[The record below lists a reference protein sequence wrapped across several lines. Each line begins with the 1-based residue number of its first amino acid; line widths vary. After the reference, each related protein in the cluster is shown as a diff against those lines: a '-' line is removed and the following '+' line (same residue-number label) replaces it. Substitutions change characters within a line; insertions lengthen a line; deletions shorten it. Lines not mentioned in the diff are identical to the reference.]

1 MEPVTDE
8 EGVGGSERASSEAA
22 PGALLGAPPG
32 GLSVYEASFPPRVAA
47 FLRYS
52 PVIEAA
58 QAARRRGWADGTYD
72 IVTLALTA
80 IDLVVSRQGFEEEAT
95 RTDVVSALTGL
106 AALAAPDRA
115 AEEHTDV
122 ARFVIDFLLN
132 RQAHHAKFHYQTSD
146 YSSPER
152 RHRRRE
158 VPFSLLEERDDAA
171 RDENVLRAT
180 ADAINALIG
189 GLNFDVE
196 DEQVA
201 TELVLERQLQRNAF
215 DSAVASAE
223 RARLLSLSLSDEL
236 DRLIKQTRRDLRM
249 VEGEW
254 ASEVPGRLDGA
265 RGHIQDRLR
274 AERALLGKVQDA
286 IASGDSRLLAAARRI
301 ADLLTEC
308 QRRHE
313 DLHRRVIDARGVF
326 LEEQERQSFRPP
338 ASIILPD
345 PHRQVFLPALEL
357 TQEHAIDLA
366 EQFVTDMWGP
376 VAPRLP
382 RLYRLVND
390 LWQQKDKTA
399 SEDRGEDDPELS
411 DPPLPL
417 IREEFVAVALR
428 AVRAVGLPARLSK
441 LLAACEADDQVGES
455 ARRSG
460 GEVLNLAVLWA
471 FSPEEADDEGGIIA
485 GDLVG
490 RILGPRAAVDSD
502 GTPLALP
509 GWEGDD
515 VIVAPDSD
523 SLASALPV
531 PEMMSQPGGRTLQEV
546 P

>member
-1 MEPVTDE
+1 MEPMAADDE
-8 EGVGGSERASSEAA
+8 GDGS
-22 PGALLGAPPG
+22 PGAFLEIPPGGRPG

-58 QAARRRGWADGTYD
+58 QAARRRGWADRAYD

-95 RTDVVSALTGL
+95 RADVVSALIGL
-106 AALAAPDRA
+106 AALAAPDRTP
-115 AEEHTDV
+115 EEHADV

-132 RQAHHAKFHYQTSD
+132 RQAHHAKFQYVTSD

-152 RHRRRE
+152 QHQRRE

-254 ASEVPGRLDGA
+254 ASEVPGRLDGS
-265 RGHIQDRLR
+265 RDHIRDRLR
-274 AERALLGKVQDA
+274 AERALLGKVQEA
-286 IASGDSRLLAAARRI
+286 IASGDLRLLAAARRI

-338 ASIILPD
+338 ASITLPD
-345 PHRQVFLPALEL
+345 PHRQVLLPTLEL
-357 TQEHAIDLA
+357 SQEHAIDLA

-376 VAPRLP
+376 VAPQLP
-382 RLYRLVND
+382 RLYRLIND
-390 LWQQKDKTA
+390 LWQQKERTVPGG
-399 SEDRGEDDPELS
+399 RGEEEPELS

-417 IREEFVAVALR
+417 IREEFIAVAIR
-428 AVRAVGLPARLSK
+428 AVHAVGLPARLSQ
-441 LLAACEADDQVGES
+441 LLTACQADAEAGAL

-471 FSPEEADDEGGIIA
+471 FSPEEADDEGGLIA

-490 RILGPRAAVDSD
+490 RILGPRAAVDGD
-502 GTPLALP
+502 GTSIALP

-515 VIVAPDSD
+515 VIVAPDSN
-523 SLASALPV
+523 SLASVFPAPVALP
-531 PEMMSQPGGRTLQEV
+531 GYRTLQEV
-546 P
+546 L

>member
-1 MEPVTDE
+1 MEPVAGAESD
-8 EGVGGSERASSEAA
+8 GSEADSGTVLEFP
-22 PGALLGAPPG
+22 PGGRPG

-58 QAARRRGWADGTYD
+58 QSARRRGWADGAYD

-95 RTDVVSALTGL
+95 RADVVFALTGL
-106 AALAAPDRA
+106 ATLAAPDRTP
-115 AEEHTDV
+115 EEHADV
-122 ARFVIDFLLN
+122 AGYVIDFLLN
-132 RQAHHAKFHYQTSD
+132 RQAHHAKFQYVTSD
-146 YSSPER
+146 YSSLER
-152 RHRRRE
+152 QHQRRE

-223 RARLLSLSLSDEL
+223 RARLLSLSLSDGL

-265 RGHIQDRLR
+265 RDHIRDRLR
-274 AERALLGKVQDA
+274 AERVLLGKVQEA
-286 IASGDSRLLAAARRI
+286 IASGDPRLLAAARRI

-338 ASIILPD
+338 ASVTLPD
-345 PHRQVFLPALEL
+345 PHRQVLLPALEL
-357 TQEHAIDLA
+357 GQEHAVDLA
-366 EQFVTDMWGP
+366 EQFVTYMWGP

-382 RLYRLVND
+382 RLYRLIND
-390 LWQQKDKTA
+390 LWQQKERA
-399 SEDRGEDDPELS
+399 VPEGRGEEEPELG
-411 DPPLPL
+411 DPPPPL
-417 IREEFVAVALR
+417 IREESIAVAIR
-428 AVRAVGLPARLSK
+428 AVHAVGLPARLSR
-441 LLAACEADDQVGES
+441 LLAACEADAEAGAS

-471 FSPEEADDEGGIIA
+471 FSPEEADDEGGLIA

-502 GTPLALP
+502 GTSLALP

-523 SLASALPV
+523 SLASAFLDPVALP
-531 PEMMSQPGGRTLQEV
+531 GYRTLQEV

>member
-1 MEPVTDE
+1 MEPVADDE
-8 EGVGGSERASSEAA
+8 GEGSAGAN
-22 PGALLGAPPG
+22 PGAVLEVLPGGRHG
-32 GLSVYEASFPPRVAA
+32 GLSVYEVSFPPRVAA

-58 QAARRRGWADGTYD
+58 QAARRRGWADGAYD

-80 IDLVVSRQGFEEEAT
+80 IDLVVSRQGFAEEAT
-95 RTDVVSALTGL
+95 RADVVSALTGL
-106 AALAAPDRA
+106 AALAVPDRPA
-115 AEEHTDV
+115 GEHADV

-132 RQAHHAKFHYQTSD
+132 RQAHHAKFQYLTSD

-152 RHRRRE
+152 QHQQRE

-254 ASEVPGRLDGA
+254 ASEVPRRLDGA
-265 RGHIQDRLR
+265 RDHIRERLR
-274 AERALLGKVQDA
+274 AERALLGKVQEA
-286 IASGDSRLLAAARRI
+286 IASGDPRLLAAARRI

-338 ASIILPD
+338 ASITLPD
-345 PHRQVFLPALEL
+345 PHRQVLLPALEL
-357 TQEHAIDLA
+357 GQEHAIDLA
-366 EQFVTDMWGP
+366 ERFVTDMWGP

-390 LWQQKDKTA
+390 LWQPKDKTTP
-399 SEDRGEDDPELS
+399 EGRGEEEPELS

-417 IREEFVAVALR
+417 IREEFIAVAIR
-428 AVRAVGLPARLSK
+428 AVRTVGLPARLSR
-441 LLAACEADDQVGES
+441 LLAACEADAEAGEP

-471 FSPEEADDEGGIIA
+471 FSPEDADDEGGLIA

-502 GTPLALP
+502 GTSLALP

-523 SLASALPV
+523 SLASALPAPAV
-531 PEMMSQPGGRTLQEV
+531 AAQPNRRPLQEV
-546 P
+546 F

>member
-1 MEPVTDE
+1 MEPMAADDE
-8 EGVGGSERASSEAA
+8 GDGSPRAVLEILPEGR
-22 PGALLGAPPG
+22 PG

-52 PVIEAA
+52 PIIEAA
-58 QAARRRGWADGTYD
+58 QAARRRGWADGAYD

-95 RTDVVSALTGL
+95 RADVVSALTGL
-106 AALAAPDRA
+106 AALAAPDGMA
-115 AEEHTDV
+115 AEHADV

-132 RQAHHAKFHYQTSD
+132 RQAHHAKFQYLTSD

-152 RHRRRE
+152 QHQQRE

-180 ADAINALIG
+180 SDAINALIG

-254 ASEVPGRLDGA
+254 ASEVPGRLDGS
-265 RGHIQDRLR
+265 RDHIRDRLR
-274 AERALLGKVQDA
+274 AERALLGKVQEA
-286 IASGDSRLLAAARRI
+286 IASGDLRLLAAARRI

-338 ASIILPD
+338 ASITLPD
-345 PHRQVFLPALEL
+345 PHRQVLLPTLEL
-357 TQEHAIDLA
+357 SQEHAIDLA

-376 VAPRLP
+376 VAPQLP
-382 RLYRLVND
+382 RLYRLIND
-390 LWQQKDKTA
+390 LWQQKERTVPGG
-399 SEDRGEDDPELS
+399 RGEEEPELS

-417 IREEFVAVALR
+417 IREEFIAVAIR
-428 AVRAVGLPARLSK
+428 AVHAVGLPARLSQ
-441 LLAACEADDQVGES
+441 LLTACEADAEAGAL

-471 FSPEEADDEGGIIA
+471 FSPEEADDEGGLIA

-490 RILGPRAAVDSD
+490 RILGPRAAVDGD
-502 GTPLALP
+502 GTSIALP

-515 VIVAPDSD
+515 VIVAPDSN
-523 SLASALPV
+523 SLASVFPAPVALP
-531 PEMMSQPGGRTLQEV
+531 GYRTLQEV
-546 P
+546 L

>member
-1 MEPVTDE
+1 MEPVADA
-8 EGVGGSERASSEAA
+8 EGDGSAEANSGAVLEFLPGGQ
-22 PGALLGAPPG
+22 PG

-58 QAARRRGWADGTYD
+58 QAARRRGWADGVYD

-95 RTDVVSALTGL
+95 RADVVSVLTGL
-106 AALAAPDRA
+106 AALAAPDSTP
-115 AEEHTDV
+115 EEHADV

-132 RQAHHAKFHYQTSD
+132 RQAHHAKFHYLTSD

-152 RHRRRE
+152 QHQRRE

-265 RGHIQDRLR
+265 RDHIRDRLR
-274 AERALLGKVQDA
+274 AERALLGKVQEA

-338 ASIILPD
+338 ASITLPD
-345 PHRQVFLPALEL
+345 PHRQVLLPALEL
-357 TQEHAIDLA
+357 SQEHAIDLA

-382 RLYRLVND
+382 RLYRLIND
-390 LWQQKDKTA
+390 LWQQKERTVPVG
-399 SEDRGEDDPELS
+399 RGEEEPELS

-417 IREEFVAVALR
+417 IREEFIAVAIR
-428 AVRAVGLPARLSK
+428 AVHAVGLPARLSR
-441 LLAACEADDQVGES
+441 LLAACEADADAGAS

-471 FSPEEADDEGGIIA
+471 FSPEAADDEGGLIA

-490 RILGPRAAVDSD
+490 RILGPRASVDSD
-502 GTPLALP
+502 GTSLALP

-515 VIVAPDSD
+515 MIVAPDSD
-523 SLASALPV
+523 SLASAFPAPVALP
-531 PEMMSQPGGRTLQEV
+531 GYRTLQEV
-546 P
+546 L

>member
-1 MEPVTDE
+1 
-8 EGVGGSERASSEAA
+8 
-22 PGALLGAPPG
+22 
-32 GLSVYEASFPPRVAA
+32 VYETSFPARVAA

-58 QAARRRGWADGTYD
+58 QAARRRDWSGGAYD

-95 RTDVVSALTGL
+95 RADVVSALTGL
-106 AALAAPDRA
+106 AALAAPDRT
-115 AEEHTDV
+115 AEEHAEV

-132 RQAHHAKFHYQTSD
+132 RQAYHAKFQYLTSD
-146 YSSPER
+146 YSGAEY

-189 GLNFDVE
+189 GLNFDVQ

-236 DRLIKQTRRDLRM
+236 ERLIKQTRRDLRI

-254 ASEVPGRLDGA
+254 ETKVPGRLDGA
-265 RGHIQDRLR
+265 RDHIRERLR
-274 AERALLGKVQDA
+274 AERALLAKVHEA
-286 IASGDSRLLAAARRI
+286 IASGDPRLPAAARRI

-338 ASIILPD
+338 ASITLPD
-345 PHRQVFLPALEL
+345 PHRQVLLPALEL
-357 TQEHAIDLA
+357 RQEHAIDLA
-366 EQFVTDMWGP
+366 GQFVTDMWGP
-376 VAPRLP
+376 VAPRMP
-382 RLYRLVND
+382 RLYRLVYD
-390 LWQQKDKTA
+390 LWQQRDKHTPESR
-399 SEDRGEDDPELS
+399 SEESPELS
-411 DPPLPL
+411 EPPLPL
-417 IREEFVAVALR
+417 IREEFVAVAIR
-428 AVRAVGLPARLSK
+428 AVHAVGLPARLSQ
-441 LLAACEADDQVGES
+441 LLAACEADAQAGES

-460 GEVLNLAVLWA
+460 GQVLNLAVLWA
-471 FSPEEADDEGGIIA
+471 FSPEEADDEGGLIA
-485 GDLVG
+485 GDLVS
-490 RILGPRAAVDSD
+490 RVLGSRAAVDTD
-502 GTPLALP
+502 GTPLSLP

-523 SLASALPV
+523 SLASVLPAPV
-531 PEMMSQPGGRTLQEV
+531 SMSQPDGRMLQEAL
-546 P
+546 

>member
-1 MEPVTDE
+1 MEPVADA
-8 EGVGGSERASSEAA
+8 EGDGSAGGNSRAV
-22 PGALLGAPPG
+22 LGVLSGGRPG

-58 QAARRRGWADGTYD
+58 QTARRRGWSDGAYD

-95 RTDVVSALTGL
+95 RADVVSALSGL
-106 AALAAPDRA
+106 AALAAPDRT
-115 AEEHTDV
+115 AEEHADV

-132 RQAHHAKFHYQTSD
+132 RQAHHAKFQYLTSD
-146 YSSPER
+146 YSSAER
-152 RHRRRE
+152 QHQRRE

-254 ASEVPGRLDGA
+254 ASGVPGRLDGA
-265 RGHIQDRLR
+265 RDHIRERLR

-338 ASIILPD
+338 ASITIPD

-357 TQEHAIDLA
+357 GQEHAIDLA
-366 EQFVTDMWGP
+366 GQFVTDMWGP

-382 RLYRLVND
+382 RLYRLIND
-390 LWQQKDKTA
+390 LWQQKDKA
-399 SEDRGEDDPELS
+399 VPEGRGEDEPELS

-417 IREEFVAVALR
+417 IREEFVAVAIR
-428 AVRAVGLPARLSK
+428 AVRAVGLPARLSQ
-441 LLAACEADDQVGES
+441 LLAACAADAQVE
-455 ARRSG
+455 
-460 GEVLNLAVLWA
+460 
-471 FSPEEADDEGGIIA
+471 
-485 GDLVG
+485 
-490 RILGPRAAVDSD
+490 
-502 GTPLALP
+502 
-509 GWEGDD
+509 
-515 VIVAPDSD
+515 
-523 SLASALPV
+523 
-531 PEMMSQPGGRTLQEV
+531 SQPADPGARCSIWRSCGRSPQRRRTTRAV
-546 P
+546 

>member
-1 MEPVTDE
+1 MYE
-8 EGVGGSERASSEAA
+8 E
-22 PGALLGAPPG
+22 
-32 GLSVYEASFPPRVAA
+32 SFPARVAA

-58 QAARRRGWADGTYD
+58 QAARRRGWSDGAYD

-95 RTDVVSALTGL
+95 RADVVSALTGL
-106 AALAAPDRA
+106 AALAAPDRTT
-115 AEEHTDV
+115 EEHADV
-122 ARFVIDFLLN
+122 ARFVMDFLLN
-132 RQAHHAKFHYQTSD
+132 RQAHHAKFQYLTSD

-152 RHRRRE
+152 RHQRRE

-223 RARLLSLSLSDEL
+223 RARLLSVSLSDEL

-254 ASEVPGRLDGA
+254 ASEIPGRLDGA
-265 RGHIQDRLR
+265 RDHIQERLR

-286 IASGDSRLLAAARRI
+286 IASGDPRLLVAARRI

-338 ASIILPD
+338 RRSPCRTRIGRFSCRPWNWGRST
-345 PHRQVFLPALEL
+345 PS
-357 TQEHAIDLA
+357 TLA
-366 EQFVTDMWGP
+366 GQFVTDMWGP

-382 RLYRLVND
+382 RLYRLIND
-390 LWQQKDKTA
+390 LWQQKDKA
-399 SEDRGEDDPELS
+399 VPEGRAEEEPELS

-417 IREEFVAVALR
+417 IREEFIAVAIR
-428 AVRAVGLPARLSK
+428 AVRAVGLPARLSQ
-441 LLAACEADDQVGES
+441 LLAACGADAQAGEPDPPVRRRGAQSGGPVGVLS
-455 ARRSG
+455 GGSGRRGRADRRRSR
-460 GEVLNLAVLWA
+460 E
-471 FSPEEADDEGGIIA
+471 PD
-485 GDLVG
+485 
-490 RILGPRAAVDSD
+490 PRPPCGSGQRRYPACTSW
-502 GTPLALP
+502 L
-509 GWEGDD
+509 
-515 VIVAPDSD
+515 
-523 SLASALPV
+523 
-531 PEMMSQPGGRTLQEV
+531 GGRRRDRGTGL
-546 P
+546 

>member
-1 MEPVTDE
+1 MEPVADA
-8 EGVGGSERASSEAA
+8 EGDGPAGENLRAVTGVLPGGR
-22 PGALLGAPPG
+22 PG

-58 QAARRRGWADGTYD
+58 QAARRRGWADGVYD
-72 IVTLALTA
+72 TVTLALTA

-95 RTDVVSALTGL
+95 RADVVSALSGL
-106 AALAAPDRA
+106 AALAAPERTP
-115 AEEHTDV
+115 EEHADV

-132 RQAHHAKFHYQTSD
+132 RQAHHAKFQYLTSD
-146 YSSPER
+146 YSGPER
-152 RHRRRE
+152 QHQRRE

-249 VEGEW
+249 VEGKW

-265 RGHIQDRLR
+265 RDHIRDRLR
-274 AERALLGKVQDA
+274 AERALLGKVQEA
-286 IASGDSRLLAAARRI
+286 IASGDLRLLAAARRI

-338 ASIILPD
+338 ASITLPD
-345 PHRQVFLPALEL
+345 PHRQVLLPALEL
-357 TQEHAIDLA
+357 SQEHAIDLA

-390 LWQQKDKTA
+390 LWQQRDKTVP
-399 SEDRGEDDPELS
+399 EGRDEEEPELS
-411 DPPLPL
+411 DSPLPL
-417 IREEFVAVALR
+417 IREEFIAVAIR
-428 AVRAVGLPARLSK
+428 AVRAVGLPARLSQ
-441 LLAACEADDQVGES
+441 LLAACETDAQIAEP

-460 GEVLNLAVLWA
+460 AEVLNLAVLWA
-471 FSPEEADDEGGIIA
+471 FSPEEADDEGGLIA

-502 GTPLALP
+502 GTPLALA

-523 SLASALPV
+523 SLASVLPTSAALP
-531 PEMMSQPGGRTLQEV
+531 GYRTLQEV
-546 P
+546 L

>member
-1 MEPVTDE
+1 M
-8 EGVGGSERASSEAA
+8 
-22 PGALLGAPPG
+22 
-32 GLSVYEASFPPRVAA
+32 
-47 FLRYS
+47 
-52 PVIEAA
+52 
-58 QAARRRGWADGTYD
+58 
-72 IVTLALTA
+72 
-80 IDLVVSRQGFEEEAT
+80 
-95 RTDVVSALTGL
+95 
-106 AALAAPDRA
+106 
-115 AEEHTDV
+115 
-122 ARFVIDFLLN
+122 
-132 RQAHHAKFHYQTSD
+132 
-146 YSSPER
+146 
-152 RHRRRE
+152 
-158 VPFSLLEERDDAA
+158 
-171 RDENVLRAT
+171 
-180 ADAINALIG
+180 
-189 GLNFDVE
+189 
-196 DEQVA
+196 
-201 TELVLERQLQRNAF
+201 LERQLQRNAF

-254 ASEVPGRLDGA
+254 ASAVPGRLDRA
-265 RGHIQDRLR
+265 RDHIQERLR

-286 IASGDSRLLAAARRI
+286 IASGDPRLLAAARRI

-338 ASIILPD
+338 ATITLPD
-345 PHRQVFLPALEL
+345 PHRQVLLPALEL
-357 TQEHAIDLA
+357 RQEHAIDLA
-366 EQFVTDMWGP
+366 GQFVTDMWGP

-399 SEDRGEDDPELS
+399 PEGRGEEEPELS

-417 IREEFVAVALR
+417 IREEFVAVAIR
-428 AVRAVGLPARLSK
+428 AVHAVGLPARLSQ
-441 LLAACEADDQVGES
+441 LLAACEADAQAGEP

-460 GEVLNLAVLWA
+460 GEILNLAVLWA
-471 FSPEEADDEGGIIA
+471 FSPEDADDEGGLIA

-490 RILGPRAAVDSD
+490 RILGPCAAVDSD
-502 GTPLALP
+502 GTPLTLL

-523 SLASALPV
+523 SLASALPAPV
-531 PEMMSQPGGRTLQEV
+531 AMSQTSRRRLQEV

>member
-1 MEPVTDE
+1 MKPVADE
-8 EGVGGSERASSEAA
+8 EGNDREGVGSGVL
-22 PGALLGAPPG
+22 PGGRPS
-32 GLSVYEASFPPRVAA
+32 GLSVYEASFPARVAA

-58 QAARRRGWADGTYD
+58 QAARRREWAEGAYD

-95 RTDVVSALTGL
+95 RTDIVSALTEL
-106 AALAAPDRA
+106 AALASPHRT
-115 AEEHTDV
+115 AEEHADV

-132 RQAHHAKFHYQTSD
+132 RQAHQARFQYLTSD
-146 YSSPER
+146 YSSQER

-236 DRLIKQTRRDLRM
+236 NRLIKQTCRDLRM
-249 VEGEW
+249 VEEEW

-265 RGHIQDRLR
+265 RAHIQERLR

-286 IASGDSRLLAAARRI
+286 IASGDQRLLAAARRI
-301 ADLLTEC
+301 ADLITEC

-338 ASIILPD
+338 ASITLPD
-345 PHRQVFLPALEL
+345 PHRQVLLPALEL
-357 TQEHAIDLA
+357 QQEHAVDLA
-366 EQFVTDMWGP
+366 GQFVTDMWGP

-390 LWQQKDKTA
+390 LWQQRDKTVP
-399 SEDRGEDDPELS
+399 EGRGEEDPELS
-411 DPPLPL
+411 DPPPPL
-417 IREEFVAVALR
+417 IREEFVAVAIR
-428 AVRAVGLPARLSK
+428 AVRAVGLPARLSQ
-441 LLAACEADDQVGES
+441 LLAACQADSQVGES

-471 FSPEEADDEGGIIA
+471 FSPEEADDEGGLIA

-502 GTPLALP
+502 GNPLALP

-515 VIVAPDSD
+515 LIVAPDSD
-523 SLASALPV
+523 SLGSALPV
-531 PEMMSQPGGRTLQEV
+531 PAAMSQPSSRRLQEV